1 MRMYECAQIPV
12 GTRGSSDP
20 SMSRCLRG
28 SPTLTR
34 ATPYVS
40 DRSVSSRRM

>member
-1 MRMYECAQIPV
+1 MRTYEYAQIPV
-12 GTRGSSDP
+12 GTRGSRVP

-28 SPTLTR
+28 LPTRTR

-40 DRSVSSRRM
+40 DRSVS

>member
-1 MRMYECAQIPV
+1 MRMYQCAQLPAD
-12 GTRGSSDP
+12 TRGSSDP

-28 SPTLTR
+28 YPTLTR

-40 DRSVSSRRM
+40 DRFMS